1 MTLDNDKDLKS
12 KNGREKKVYI
22 REPRIS
28 IKKENFKSKPKNVG
42 LKTGLYFGVTLIQA
56 VVSKMLKIFCKIF

>member
-22 REPRIS
+22 HEPRIS

-42 LKTGLYFGVTLIQA
+42 LKKAYTLG
-56 VVSKMLKIFCKIF
+56 SP

>member
-12 KNGREKKVYI
+12 KN
-22 REPRIS
+22 
-28 IKKENFKSKPKNVG
+28 VG
-42 LKTGLYFGVTLIQA
+42 LKKAYTLGVTLIQA